1 MSMIRR
7 LLPLAL
13 LGTICAA
20 ALPAAA
26 ADDTVVATIN
36 GQPVTE
42 AELATIGEELS
53 SAFQNLPDEK
63 KRAAALS
70 ALIEVRLLVA
80 DAEAKGIDKKPD
92 VARRIALLRDRALHS
107 AYIED
112 QISSKV
118 TDEEVRAR
126 YDKEIAAAPPV
137 NEVRASHILV
147 DSKEKAEEIIKQLDG
162 GADFATLAKEN
173 SKDGSANEGGDLGY
187 FGPGRMVAEFEKA
200 ALTLDVGAYTKEPVQ
215 TQFGWHVIKVTD
227 RRQQLPPPFEKVKD
241 QIKAAVLTEK
251 YFDLVKTMRAAATV
265 DIPDAALKTQLE
277 EIEAQKSK

>member
-26 ADDTVVATIN
+26 ADDTVVATVN

-42 AELATIGEELS
+42 AELATISEELS

-92 VARRIALLRDRALHS
+92 IARRIALLRDRALHS

-147 DSKEKAEEIIKQLDG
+147 DSKEKAEDIIKKLDG

-173 SKDGSANEGGDLGY
+173 SKDGSAGEGGDLGY

-200 ALTLDVGAYTKEPVQ
+200 AMALDVGAYTKEPVQ

-265 DIPDAALKTQLE
+265 DVPDAALKAQLE
-277 EIEAQKSK
+277 EIESQKSK

>member
-112 QISSKV
+112 QVSSKV

-200 ALTLDVGAYTKEPVQ
+200 ALALDVGAYTKEPVQ

-265 DIPDAALKTQLE
+265 DIPDAGLKTQLE

>member
-26 ADDTVVATIN
+26 ADDAVVATIN

-92 VARRIALLRDRALHS
+92 IARRIALLRDRALHS

-200 ALTLDVGAYTKEPVQ
+200 ALALDVGAYTKEPVQ

-251 YFDLVKTMRAAATV
+251 YFDLVKSMRAAATV

>member
-20 ALPAAA
+20 PLPAAA

-42 AELATIGEELS
+42 SELATIGEELS

-80 DAEAKGIDKKPD
+80 DAIAKGVDKKPD
-92 VARRIALLRDRALHS
+92 IARRIALLRDRALHS

-126 YDKEIAAAPPV
+126 YDKEISAAPAV

-200 ALTLDVGAYTKEPVQ
+200 ALALDVGAYTKEPVQ

-251 YFDLVKTMRAAATV
+251 YFDLVKSMRATATV
-265 DIPDAALKTQLE
+265 DIPDAALKSQLE

>member
-92 VARRIALLRDRALHS
+92 VARRIALLRDR
-107 AYIED
+107 
-112 QISSKV
+112 
-118 TDEEVRAR
+118 
-126 YDKEIAAAPPV
+126 
-137 NEVRASHILV
+137 
-147 DSKEKAEEIIKQLDG
+147 
-162 GADFATLAKEN
+162 
-173 SKDGSANEGGDLGY
+173 
-187 FGPGRMVAEFEKA
+187 GRVE
-200 ALTLDVGAYTKEPVQ
+200 
-215 TQFGWHVIKVTD
+215 
-227 RRQQLPPPFEKVKD
+227 
-241 QIKAAVLTEK
+241 
-251 YFDLVKTMRAAATV
+251 
-265 DIPDAALKTQLE
+265 
-277 EIEAQKSK
+277 

>member
-92 VARRIALLRDRALHS
+92 IARRIALLRDRALHS

-200 ALTLDVGAYTKEPVQ
+200 ALALDVGAYTKEPVQ

-251 YFDLVKTMRAAATV
+251 YFDLVKSMRAAATV

>member
-1 MSMIRR
+1 MAMIRR

-112 QISSKV
+112 QVSSKV

-200 ALTLDVGAYTKEPVQ
+200 ALALDVGAYTKEPVQ

-265 DIPDAALKTQLE
+265 DIPDAGLKTQLE

>member
-1 MSMIRR
+1 MIRR

-112 QISSKV
+112 QVSSKV

-200 ALTLDVGAYTKEPVQ
+200 ALALDVGAYTKEPVQ

-265 DIPDAALKTQLE
+265 DIPDAGLKTQLE